1 MEYIAIAKL
10 IGPWL
15 LAGAVSYGGIRAGLN
30 GQKEKL
36 KEVSGRLDVHISAY
50 NTDSRQIV
58 AALSRLETKVGLIL
72 NHKIKE

>member
-1 MEYIAIAKL
+1 MEYIVIAKM

-30 GQKEKL
+30 GQRERL
-36 KEVSGRLDVHISAY
+36 KEVSVRMDTHITAY
-50 NTDSRQIV
+50 NTDSRDIA

-72 NHKIKE
+72 AHKIKE